1 MTPLDRVTARAPVPW
16 SASAGANAAPPTQG
30 KANFANVLREQ
41 LGQSA
46 PVHFSAHAQQR
57 LDHRAIRLTPD
68 DNARIARALDQA
80 AAKGSRESLLLMDK
94 VALVVSVP
102 NRTVITALG
111 TDESAN
117 TVFTNIDSAVVVPG
131 APATPSQETYNG
143 PDPFRGSPRTAD
155 RPTRTASTKE

>member
-1 MTPLDRVTARAPVPW
+1 MIPIDRLAAAGTAQPVGSRGPVAPRP
-16 SASAGANAAPPTQG
+16 SGSGS
-30 KANFANVLREQ
+30 FATVLQEQ
-41 LGQSA
+41 LGQRQ

-57 LDHRAIRLTPD
+57 LNHRDIRLTPD
-68 DNARIARALDQA
+68 DNARIAQALDQA
-80 AAKGSRESLLLMDK
+80 AAKGARESLLLMDK

-131 APATPSQETYNG
+131 APATPPEQTFNG
-143 PDPFRGSPRTAD
+143 PDPLRGSPHATERLTW
-155 RPTRTASTKE
+155 RESTKE